1 MGTPASERIA
11 ERLGSP
17 NLTSIPP
24 AGVSDRFSQ
33 RVGIVKDDVNPKK
46 RLEKHVFSAGYGWSE

>member
-1 MGTPASERIA
+1 MVEIATPASERIA

-33 RVGIVKDDVNPKK
+33 MVEIVKDATKPNDA
-46 RLEKHVFSAGYGWSE
+46 RFSAI